1 MTDKSPIFL
10 TPKALAERWN
20 IKESTLANWRWNGH
34 TPTYLKLGNRVLYKI
49 EDIERFE
56 LSKQRHSTSS
66 AKGVYTIDMDALKK
80 FAQGKING

>member
-1 MTDKSPIFL
+1 MTEKPIFL

-20 IKESTLANWRWNGH
+20 LKETTLANWRWNGY
-34 TPTYLKLGNRVLYKI
+34 TPPYTKLGSRVLYKL

-66 AKGVYTIDMDALKK
+66 AKGVYTIDMDALKNFSRK
-80 FAQGKING
+80 NQFYG